1 MHTHVEMSPAPD
13 RPRLCVSSPGL
24 SSSCAKF
31 VAGNAQVMM
40 LRSYIQAIQLFSK
53 KIGIP
58 LLKFE
63 IL

>member
-1 MHTHVEMSPAPD
+1 MS
-13 RPRLCVSSPGL
+13 RCLPRQIVLAFAFSSPGL

-53 KIGIP
+53 KIGFP